1 MAVTQKDRSTTK
13 AFGLTQAL
21 RARRSSFVAATTTY
35 QTNVCVVN
43 TYVNNVMNTYLP
55 TVPVQPKDWQD
66 YVTAWEQAN
75 GVALSWV
82 NTCMARLL
90 NVPQDV
96 QGYNAAI
103 AALLQ
108 DAITQTQLLIKN
120 PGDQAAKV
128 ALENDLRT
136 LPQQLQ
142 LVETFVSGAITALQ
156 GFQDQLPTMA
166 SDLQQISDL
175 AIADN
180 NADKAQ
186 IEALQQQ
193 IKQLQSDI
201 DSLTAELIALG
212 IADAAALTLGLIA
225 SIAAFPLGLAT
236 WLVMGP
242 VVAVATT
249 FIALDAEKIKA
260 DKDAIDAAQTNMDN
274 LTAACSVLA
283 TMSTTYKTLADQS
296 ETIQTALKAVL
307 AEWQVLSSDI
317 AVAISDIQTAVS
329 DESSADYEAVLSDLQ
344 GALGEWNSAYTQAGG
359 LVLDL
364 QVNTAQLQVG
374 MSQSDVQSALAGGQS
389 IDLITYFNQKK
400 KAA

>member
-1 MAVTQKDRSTTK
+1 MAVTQQDRSATK
-13 AFGLTQAL
+13 KFGLAQAL
-21 RARRSSFVAATTTY
+21 RARRSSFVAVTTTY
-35 QTNVCVVN
+35 QTNVCIVN

-96 QGYNAAI
+96 QDYNPTI
-103 AALLQ
+103 SALLQ
-108 DAITQTQLLIKN
+108 DAIVQTQALIAN
-120 PGDQAAKV
+120 PGNQAAKL

-142 LVETFVSGAITALQ
+142 LVETFVSGAIAALQ

-166 SDLQQISDL
+166 TDLQQISNL

-180 NADKAQ
+180 NADQAQ
-186 IEALQQQ
+186 IQALQQQ
-193 IKQLQSDI
+193 VKQLQSDI
-201 DSLTAELIALG
+201 DSLTAEIIALG

-225 SIAAFPLGLAT
+225 SIAAFPVGLAT
-236 WLVMGP
+236 WLVFGP
-242 VVAVATT
+242 IVAVATT
-249 FIALDAEKIKA
+249 FIALDAKKIEA

-274 LTAACSVLA
+274 LTASCSVLA
-283 TMSTTYKTLADQS
+283 TMSTTYSTLADQS
-296 ETIQTALKAVL
+296 QTIQTALKAVL
-307 AEWQVLSSDI
+307 VEWQALSSDI
-317 AVAISDIQTAVS
+317 AVALTDIQTAVN
-329 DESSADYEAVLSDLQ
+329 DESSANYEAVLSDLE
-344 GALGEWNSAYTQAGG
+344 GALSEWNSAYAQAGS
-359 LVLDL
+359 LVLNL

-374 MSQSDVQSALAGGQS
+374 MSQSDVQSALAGGQTV
-389 IDLITYFNQKK
+389 DLITYFNQK
-400 KAA
+400 AA